1 MKGKHLT
8 QHERF
13 YIEKRKDEGVNQSC
27 IAREIGVSRSTLSRE
42 LRRNTDPVFNGLY
55 SSRRADALARQRRS
69 ATSAHNACIPLGQQ
83 TQDFVRQELAVHTSP
98 EVISR
103 RLKMQFDIAVS
114 KNSLYRPIRSD
125 RQAGGKL
132 YLLLPHRG
140 KRYRYDTGEP
150 RRTPIPDRVGIEHRP
165 AEAELKQYPGHFE
178 IDTIFGKDQKSFLLT
193 VVDKA
198 TKQVIIRKLPNKCA
212 ESVVEA
218 FRDIEANTFCEFK
231 TLTADN
237 GPEFAQHKDITEV
250 TGASVFFA
258 RPYHSWERGLNEH
271 TNGLIRRFYPK
282 GTDFN
287 EVSDEDI
294 ARLEHILNVRGRKS
308 LGYRTPNEVFLTHL
322 LAA

>member
-13 YIEKRKDEGVNQSC
+13 YIEKRKNEGVTQSC
-27 IAREIGVSRSTLSRE
+27 IARELGVSRSTLSRE

-69 ATSAHNACIPLGQQ
+69 ATSAHNACIHLGQQ

-165 AEAELKQYPGHFE
+165 AEAELKQVPGHFE

-198 TKQVIIRKLPNKCA
+198 TKQVIIRKLPNKRA
-212 ESVVEA
+212 ESVVAA
-218 FRDIEANTFCEFK
+218 FRDIVANTFCVFK